1 MVARREHMVNK
12 SDKSVNTV
20 EDGIQQA
27 AIEKK
32 LPW

>member
-1 MVARREHMVNK
+1 MVNK

-20 EDGIQQA
+20 EDASQQA
-27 AIEKK
+27 DTEKQ

>member
-27 AIEKK
+27 EIEKQ
-32 LPW
+32 LL